1 LARGYQVLGDRRY
14 LEAAQACA
22 TFLQR
27 ELWVEGRLLRVWRRG
42 RAHTAGFLEDHA
54 ALLEGLVDLFEADFQ
69 PRWLTWAESLG
80 EALLANFQDG
90 AEGGFYSTEA
100 GQADLL
106 FRQKPGFDNAIPG
119 GNTLAARSLLR
130 LSRHLQ
136 RADFRTAAEGTLRC
150 FGPRMQSAP
159 RAFLGMLGILDQVL
173 REPLNIA
180 LSGQPADPAVR
191 TMLAEVHRRYL
202 PGRVLS
208 VSPEQLLPLHE
219 GRATKGGQA
228 VAFVCRGRTCAPP
241 VKSAQDLGRLL
252 QTAVI

>member
-1 LARGYQVLGDRRY
+1 
-14 LEAAQACA
+14 
-22 TFLQR
+22 
-27 ELWVEGRLLRVWRRG
+27 
-42 RAHTAGFLEDHA
+42 
-54 ALLEGLVDLFEADFQ
+54 
-69 PRWLTWAESLG
+69 
-80 EALLANFQDG
+80 
-90 AEGGFYSTEA
+90 
-100 GQADLL
+100 
-106 FRQKPGFDNAIPG
+106 
-119 GNTLAARSLLR
+119 
-130 LSRHLQ
+130 
-136 RADFRTAAEGTLRC
+136 
-150 FGPRMQSAP
+150 
-159 RAFLGMLGILDQVL
+159 MLGILDQVL